1 MCRIIPRQ
9 YQPWDS
15 EFLSQSL
22 IWHLRLS
29 TVGRIGHEDRR
40 PITVVV
46 VLTCVRWSWQVE
58 GSVFGLSSSSV
69 LPFDCLIRYIL
80 IVCRLMVAMPSGKR
94 ETEVRKGNASV
105 NTSLSPNG
113 DGRAN
118 NLVEEADGHS
128 RGSGPLQ
135 ITATGEQV
143 TSCYNIGN
151 GPRPSR
157 TPLALGFCRSYG
169 IYEFDVTEDDSSIF
183 LPVFL
188 TDARVESEF
197 IGYCCT
203 LPSVESITGFVA
215 YAEKNKFIFGFLDDK
230 YDVACAT

>member
-1 MCRIIPRQ
+1 MR
-9 YQPWDS
+9 
-15 EFLSQSL
+15 
-22 IWHLRLS
+22 
-29 TVGRIGHEDRR
+29 TVELASGRKR
-40 PITVVV
+40 
-46 VLTCVRWSWQVE
+46 
-58 GSVFGLSSSSV
+58 F
-69 LPFDCLIRYIL
+69 RYIL

-157 TPLALGFCRSYG
+157 TPLALGFCLGILNFYPSRSYG
-169 IYEFDVTEDDSSIF
+169 IYEFDVAEDDSSIF
-183 LPVFL
+183 LPSVFDGCTFIDFYL
-188 TDARVESEF
+188 TPKLLS
-197 IGYCCT
+197 T
-203 LPSVESITGFVA
+203 LMGRYRPLWLPLT
-215 YAEKNKFIFGFLDDK
+215 
-230 YDVACAT
+230 

>member
-1 MCRIIPRQ
+1 MCRRIPRQ

-15 EFLSQSL
+15 ELLSQLL
-22 IWHLRLS
+22 IWYLRKTKRRKTKA

-40 PITVVV
+40 RITVVV

-69 LPFDCLIRYIL
+69 LPFDCLISYIL
-80 IVCRLMVAMPSGKR
+80 IVCVLMVAMPSGKR

-118 NLVEEADGHS
+118 NLVEEADGHP

-157 TPLALGFCRSYG
+157 TPLALGFWYSTHCSC
-169 IYEFDVTEDDSSIF
+169 IPYEFGISRDDSG
-183 LPVFL
+183 
-188 TDARVESEF
+188 T
-197 IGYCCT
+197 
-203 LPSVESITGFVA
+203 
-215 YAEKNKFIFGFLDDK
+215 
-230 YDVACAT
+230 